1 MPLSAP
7 SRRAA
12 PSWPV
17 LTSKAGGTV
26 SYLLCV
32 QPAHRYWRRREDG
45 ADSGGAEVE
54 DECAEEAPGLLCLHF
69 CGEHLARAYRRAGLV
84 TAGTGASQSSAS
96 QGLRVREV
104 TEGERC
110 SGAERATRGH
120 RKRIVR
126 SGRI

>member
-45 ADSGGAEVE
+45 ADSGGAEE
-54 DECAEEAPGLLCLHF
+54 DECAEEAPGLLFCLHF
-69 CGEHLARAYRRAGLV
+69 LW
-84 TAGTGASQSSAS
+84 GASCAGVPEGRSGYGRYGRFAELCIA
-96 QGLRVREV
+96 GV
-104 TEGERC
+104 EGER
-110 SGAERATRGH
+110 GDRG
-120 RKRIVR
+120 
-126 SGRI
+126 